1 MQPQP
6 WRGIAVIAG
15 TTLLLLTAC
24 APPAPTPVA
33 SPTAESASPTP
44 TPTVETISAP
54 EPRLDLTCDELAAT
68 LPLSATF
75 ATSVS
80 SVSRARTEYGAHP
93 GRPEEYI
100 VRSAGGLVCE
110 FSNGQPQSRVRGGN
124 PAYVGVRV
132 LVLPEPGAQWDRYV
146 DYYGIDATGT
156 PFCST
161 SSGSPSCQLDAL
173 VANRW
178 VDVVLYGAVS
188 EAAGSTLA
196 NAVAAAVTGAG
207 SGAAAWAPPAD
218 TLVIPDACDEYIS
231 SASLQAITGL
241 ATPLESVSRDG
252 GGWSLWAGA
261 EEIDGSPSCFLAF
274 ADADAGI
281 GSLDVI
287 RGGAWA
293 WAEAQ
298 TLVASTPITV
308 AGLGADDEA
317 WLRCGPADGWC
328 VVDLV
333 LGGNW
338 LELYLWED
346 DDFFGP
352 IDQRAAAQAIAAEVV
367 ANVVP

>member
-6 WRGIAVIAG
+6 WRSIAVVAG
-15 TTLLLLTAC
+15 ATLLLLTGC
-24 APPAPTPVA
+24 APSAPTPVA
-33 SPTAESASPTP
+33 SPTAESATPTP
-44 TPTVETISAP
+44 TPTVETVSAP
-54 EPRLDLTCDELAAT
+54 EPRLDLTCDQLAAT

-75 ATSVS
+75 ATPVS

-93 GRPEEYI
+93 GRPEEYV
-100 VRSAGGLVCE
+100 VRSVGGLVCE

-196 NAVAAAVTGAG
+196 NAVATAVSSAGAG
-207 SGAAAWAPPAD
+207 AAPWSPPSD
-218 TLVIPDACDEYIS
+218 TLALPDECGAYIS
-231 SASLQAITGL
+231 GASLQAITGVTIPV
-241 ATPLESVSRDG
+241 APVASVG

-261 EEIDGSPSCFLAF
+261 EVIDDSPSCSLAF
-274 ADADAGI
+274 EGYEYGI
-281 GSLDVI
+281 GTLNVL
-287 RGGAWA
+287 RGGEWA
-293 WAEAQ
+293 WDEAR
-298 TLVASTPITV
+298 TLVTSTPVTV

-317 WLRCGPADGWC
+317 WLRCGPADAWC
-328 VVDLV
+328 IVDLL

-338 LELYLWED
+338 LELYLYED
-346 DDFFGP
+346 DFGGAF
-352 IDQRAAAQAIAAEVV
+352 DQRAAAEAITAEVV